1 MLKHQCLIH
10 WCFSWY
16 AVPLQSCFSMKLNNI
31 NREKIVTKISCITI
45 NISSFN
51 NNVFKLFFI
60 FIFLTGNNISS
71 LIILSQKVLIL
82 CYWLIVFSSYFQP
95 LVAFI
100 SFSSSENFLEDNI
113 EGSRVGTHSL
123 RMFAGSWTCA
133 NNVPVSWLLV
143 LFFEYEKEMG
153 YDWLKCST
161 ANI

>member
-60 FIFLTGNNISS
+60 FIFFDWKQYQQPDYIVTESTYTLLLTHCFFKLFSTTCCIYQLFQFREFSENNI
-71 LIILSQKVLIL
+71 K
-82 CYWLIVFSSYFQP
+82 
-95 LVAFI
+95 
-100 SFSSSENFLEDNI
+100 
-113 EGSRVGTHSL
+113 GSRVGTHSL

-153 YDWLKCST
+153 YD
-161 ANI
+161 